1 MKNKFHEARIVG
13 LLLTFIGGAMDA
25 YTYIH
30 YDVFASAQTGNIV
43 LAIIQG
49 FDGEWA
55 SVGKKVISTCFFLV
69 GIILA
74 KFLIDYF
81 YQKKIHY
88 WRLFVLYY
96 EAAFFFLISL
106 PVINEKQ
113 TLVTIM
119 IAFTAAVQWVVF
131 DKIDGRAYTNLFTTG
146 NLKGMATNFYEYTK
160 TKESKDKEAFLH
172 FLRVVIAFIL
182 GAVLSIYC
190 YQIFAGQAI
199 LLVSGV
205 FLVLAIY
212 ESVLMFL
219 FYKSNQMFKR

>member
-13 LLLTFIGGAMDA
+13 LLLTFIGGALDA

-30 YDVFASAQTGNIV
+30 YDVFASAQTGNII

-49 FDGEWA
+49 FDGEWG

-81 YQKKIHY
+81 YRKKVHY

-96 EAAFFFLISL
+96 EAIFFFLISL

-113 TLVTIM
+113 TLVTIL
-119 IAFTAAVQWVVF
+119 IAFTAAIQWVVF

-160 TKESKDKEAFLH
+160 TKEKKDKDAFLH
-172 FLRVVIAFIL
+172 FLRVVFAFIL
-182 GAVLSIYC
+182 GAVVSIYS
-190 YQIFAGQAI
+190 YHMLGGQAI
-199 LLVSGV
+199 LIVSV
-205 FLVLAIY
+205 LFLILAIY
-212 ESVLMFL
+212 ETVLML
-219 FYKSNQMFKR
+219 HFYKANRMS